1 MIYLVYLIK
10 NNKIALSREK
20 LLNEVW
26 GYDFLGDDRTID
38 THIKNLRKKIG
49 KNAIK
54 TIRGIGYKLDL

>member
-1 MIYLVYLIK
+1 MKCGDMISL
-10 NNKIALSREK
+10 EM
-20 LLNEVW
+20 
-26 GYDFLGDDRTID
+26 ID

>member
-1 MIYLVYLIK
+1 M
-10 NNKIALSREK
+10 SREK

-26 GYDFLGDDRTID
+26 GYDFFGDDRTID

-49 KNAIK
+49 RSAIK